1 MYSNTAIDLQARKSK
16 ASNNRLRRI
25 ETMTGYVFVGPML
38 LGVLVLVMVPVIAS
52 LLLSFADWNFVAGI
66 DQMKF
71 VGLGNFKRLEADPIF
86 WKSIMNNML
95 FILIVPLTMILALLL
110 AVVINKSVYG
120 KDLFKI
126 IYFMPYISSI
136 VAIGIVWQVLFHPS
150 HGPVNQ
156 MLIAMGVSNPP
167 KWLADVNYALPSLMG
182 IMTWA
187 GIGFNLII
195 YMAGLQSIPKD
206 LYEAAEMDGASPWVQ
221 LTRITIPMLSPTS
234 FFLLVTGIIGSFKV
248 FNIISVLT
256 QGGPARSTSVLVYY
270 LYETAFINLNIGYAS
285 AMALVLFVFVLL
297 ITLIQWYGQ
306 KKWVNY

>member
-1 MYSNTAIDLQARKSK
+1 MIT
-16 ASNNRLRRI
+16 
-25 ETMTGYVFVGPML
+25 
-38 LGVLVLVMVPVIAS
+38 GVLVLVLIPVVAS

-71 VGLGNFKRLEADPIF
+71 IGLDNFRLLGDDPVF
-86 WKSIMNNML
+86 WKSIANNL
-95 FILIVPLTMILALLL
+95 IFIVTVPLTMLISLML
-110 AVVINKSVYG
+110 AVIIHKSVYG

-126 IYFMPYISSI
+126 VYFMPYISSI

-156 MLIAMGVSNPP
+156 TLMSLGVSAPP
-167 KWLADVNYALPSLMG
+167 KWLADVHYALPSLMA

-195 YMAGLQSIPKD
+195 YTAGLQSIPKE
-206 LYEAAEMDGASPWVQ
+206 LYEAADMDGASRWLKLV
-221 LTRITIPMLSPTS
+221 RITVPLLSPTS

-248 FNIISVLT
+248 FNVISVLT
-256 QGGPARSTSVLVYY
+256 QGGPARSTSVIVYY
-270 LYETAFINLNIGYAS
+270 LYETAFVNMNIGYAS
-285 AMALVLFVFVLL
+285 AMSLVLFVSVLL
-297 ITLIQWYGQ
+297 ITLVQWYGQ